1 MIHTWKECMMKIS
14 EEVSMV
20 NRQLAEARVIL
31 SYAPTQP

>member
-1 MIHTWKECMMKIS
+1 MMKIS

-20 NRQLAEARVIL
+20 NRQLAETRGIL